1 MGLELGPWGGGHS
14 PAKGPLWA
22 NAGQVP
28 GVSGGRRALCPGSPG
43 GCAEKLFL
51 LNLSR
56 TFLEP
61 STLSRPLYHPVGSAS
76 AVGSMTKSINKS
88 RSAAGS
94 SRSHHKVMLTPERP
108 WSWVG
113 LGCLGANELELGG
126 TFCGWAGVTRQPW
139 PGPAEPVCATS
150 SDRRGRIYH
159 PVLVSNFA
167 PKRENAEPRPT
178 DVCSAL

>member
-61 STLSRPLYHPVGSAS
+61 STLSRPLYHPAGSAS
-76 AVGSMTKSINKS
+76 AVGSMTKSINKT

-113 LGCLGANELELGG
+113 LGCLGADELE
-126 TFCGWAGVTRQPW
+126 
-139 PGPAEPVCATS
+139 PGPSAGGRESHGSPG
-150 SDRRGRIYH
+150 RGRRNRS
-159 PVLVSNFA
+159 V
-167 PKRENAEPRPT
+167 RPRLT
-178 DVCSAL
+178 VGGAFTTLSS